1 MNIIKIVWFRQDL
14 RTNDNPALL
23 SASEAGTLIGVY
35 LETTEQRKEHYDSQA
50 KRDFITDNVR
60 SLRDS
65 LNQLN
70 IPLIYE
76 EVGTYADASK
86 KIVAIAK
93 QYNADAV
100 YFNNEYPVNEKQRD
114 FDTRSLLEKNAIDAF
129 QFDADLMVPP
139 SQAKTQQGEP
149 FKVFTP
155 YKKAWIK
162 LHRKISLTPAEKPKL
177 QSFDINSFVQGDIPR
192 TQNYRHDIWQ
202 AGELAGHD
210 VLNKFI
216 ERSQK
221 YSTHRDIPSINGT
234 STLSP
239 YFMAGVISTRQAA
252 WQLYQNY
259 EGDEEKFYGDTW
271 LSELIWREFYRQII
285 LDKISVS
292 YGKPFK
298 DTSKEPWLESDE
310 AVRRFEA
317 WKKGETGFPIID
329 AAMKQLNNTG
339 WMHNRL
345 RMNAAMFLNKLC
357 LVDWRWGER
366 YFMETLIDGDFAS
379 NNGGWQWC
387 SSTGADG
394 APYFRIM
401 SPLSQSKRFDP
412 DGAFIK
418 KMLPELSELSKKDIH
433 NPTPEQRKK
442 LGYAEPIIDY
452 PKARREALDLL
463 S

>member
-1 MNIIKIVWFRQDL
+1 MKNIKLVWFRQDL
-14 RTNDNPALL
+14 RVADNPALFN
-23 SASEAGTLIGVY
+23 AVEAGTVIAVY
-35 LETTEQRKEHYDSQA
+35 LETTEQRKEHHDSQA

-60 SLRDS
+60 LLRDA
-65 LNQLN
+65 LNQIN
-70 IPLIYE
+70 IPLLYQ
-76 EVGTYADASK
+76 EVETYQKAVK
-86 KIVAIAK
+86 KILAIAK
-93 QYNADAV
+93 EYGVDAV

-114 FDTRSLLEKNAIDAF
+114 LEVKNLLESKSIAVF

-139 SQAKTQQGEP
+139 NRVKTQHGDS

-155 YKKAWIK
+155 YKKAWVK
-162 LHRKISLTPAEKPKL
+162 LHRKIPLTPTQNPKL
-177 QSFDINSFVQGDIPR
+177 QNFNIDSIVQVDIPFSSS
-192 TQNYRHDIWQ
+192 YRSDIWQ
-202 AGELAGHD
+202 AGEKAGHD
-210 VLNKFI
+210 VLEKFI
-216 ERSQK
+216 ERLQK
-221 YSTHRDIPSINGT
+221 YSSHRDIPSINGT

-259 EGDEEKFYGDTW
+259 EGDEEKFYSDAW

-285 LDKISVS
+285 LDKTEVS

-298 DTSKEPWLESDE
+298 ETSKEPWLKTDE

-317 WKKGETGFPIID
+317 WKKGKTGFPIID
-329 AAMKQLNNTG
+329 AAMKQLNSTG

-357 LVDWRWGER
+357 LVDWRWGEQ
-366 YFMETLIDGDFAS
+366 YFMENLIDGDFAS

-412 DGAFIK
+412 DGIFIK

-433 NPTPEQRKK
+433 NPTSEQRKK
-442 LGYAEPIIDY
+442 LGYVEPIIDY
-452 PKARREALDLL
+452 SQSRKEALDLL